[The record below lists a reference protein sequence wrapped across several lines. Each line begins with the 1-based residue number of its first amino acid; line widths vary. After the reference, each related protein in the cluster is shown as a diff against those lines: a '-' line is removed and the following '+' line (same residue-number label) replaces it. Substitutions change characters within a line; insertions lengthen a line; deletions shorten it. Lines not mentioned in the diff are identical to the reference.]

1 MLGDDDP
8 ELRRHYSGYLSHAD
22 AIQIVERC
30 NDAPEDLKCDI
41 FEAASDNRWRCRD
54 ISHTQ
59 DVLGC
64 EPQGGADV
72 RDIEDKGRQHQVNMT
87 TRRNHST
94 HPMPSLSPSK
104 R

>member
-1 MLGDDDP
+1 MNIRIGAMLGDDCP

-41 FEAASDNRWRCRD
+41 FEAAFDNRWRCRD

-64 EPQGGADV
+64 ERKAALMSMTLKTKADSI
-72 RDIEDKGRQHQVNMT
+72 R
-87 TRRNHST
+87 
-94 HPMPSLSPSK
+94 
-104 R
+104 

>member
-1 MLGDDDP
+1 MLGDDVP

-41 FEAASDNRWRCRD
+41 FEAASDNRWQWRD

-64 EPQGGADV
+64 EPQGNADV
-72 RDIEDKGRQHQVNMT
+72 HDIEDKGGQHQVNMT
-87 TRRNHST
+87 
-94 HPMPSLSPSK
+94 
-104 R
+104 